1 MGIGTIVCGRN
12 VTPSTHSSGA
22 QRVPG
27 QSEGWYKPWTSSPEL
42 VFYVRGAPLGEVYPT
57 NQYELDGEW
66 QARIIPHAGKA
77 YDTQNEAMLFL
88 EAIAALGV

>member
-12 VTPSTHSSGA
+12 VTHPLEYTGA
-22 QRVPG
+22 ARESRMV
-27 QSEGWYKPWTSSPEL
+27 EGWFKPFGYSEEY
-42 VFYVRGAPLGEVYPT
+42 VFYVRGVPLGEIYILT
-57 NQYELDGEW
+57 DDKW
-66 QARIIPHAGKA
+66 QARIYPHLGKE